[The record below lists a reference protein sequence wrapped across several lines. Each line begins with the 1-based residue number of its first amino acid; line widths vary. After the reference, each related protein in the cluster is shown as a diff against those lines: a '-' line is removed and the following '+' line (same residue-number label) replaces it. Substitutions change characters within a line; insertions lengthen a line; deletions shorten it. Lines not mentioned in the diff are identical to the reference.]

1 MKTVADNPAASVV
14 VPVYNAE
21 RWLPESIPDLLGQT
35 LRDVE
40 FIFVD
45 DGSTDGSVRLLEE
58 AAARDPRVRVLRQR
72 RMFAGCAR
80 NAGLDAARGKWFIA
94 LDADDR
100 FEPTLLYEAVQRGE
114 ETGAEVVVFD
124 ADRLV
129 MPEAETVPDPSLSRS
144 GKLPGTAFQPGEDV
158 FDLFR
163 VTATWNKLYRMDF
176 LKTGNHRYQE
186 TYECNDIRFTLF
198 TLASAKTAA
207 ALPRTL
213 LHYRTGLEDSV
224 QSNKEGHPF
233 DVFSAYSSLRDLLE
247 AKGLWPAFRRIY
259 LTRAAISLL
268 GGRISGFK
276 SMETAEKYI
285 KRLKFSALAEL
296 GLDSAKKGDFLGS
309 EAPFLEARL
318 KAFASL
324 PFGPL
329 LWQIYK
335 DEVSSKERYLYK
347 ARGAKR
353 NLDASRRD
361 LAGTKKELARIRKE
375 LAQAKREAAVA
386 KKSVETMRKSL
397 SLRLGPALTWPLRIL
412 AGIIGK

>member
-1 MKTVADNPAASVV
+1 MKTVTDTPVASVV
-14 VPVYNAE
+14 VPVYNAG

-35 LRDVE
+35 LHDVE

-45 DGSTDGSVRLLEE
+45 DGSTDGSVQLLEE

-72 RMFAGCAR
+72 RRFAGCAR
-80 NAGLDAARGKWFIA
+80 NAGLDVARGKWFIA

-100 FEPTLLYEAVQRGE
+100 FEPTLLEEVVRRGE

-129 MPEAETVPDPSLSRS
+129 MPEAVMVPDPSLARC
-144 GKLPGTAFQPGEDV
+144 GKLPGTAFQPGEGV

-176 LKTGNHRYQE
+176 LKTGDHRYQE

-198 TLASAKTAA
+198 TLASAKTVA
-207 ALPRTL
+207 ALARTL

-233 DVFSAYSSLRDLLE
+233 DVFSAYSSLKGLLE

-276 SMETAEKYI
+276 SVETAEKYI
-285 KRLKFSALAEL
+285 ERMKLSALAEL
-296 GLDSAKKGDFLGS
+296 GLDSVKEGDFLGS
-309 EAPFLEARL
+309 EAPFLEARQ
-318 KAFASL
+318 KAFTSL

-329 LWQIYK
+329 LWQIFK
-335 DEVSSKERYLYK
+335 DEVSSRERWLYT

-361 LAGTKKELARIRKE
+361 LAETKKELAQARKE
-375 LAQAKREAAVA
+375 LAQAKREAAGA
-386 KKSVETMRKSL
+386 KKAFDTMRKSL
-397 SLRLGPALTWPLRIL
+397 SLRLGLALTWPLRML
-412 AGIIGK
+412 AGAMGK